1 MVTPEHHLSDIPLSQ
16 DAQDFLVSDGPTEFM
31 REYGTHYVAGLQK
44 GLQYSVILTYE
55 SNDAEQVRQILAN
68 FGSEVGVPI

>member
-1 MVTPEHHLSDIPLSQ
+1 MLRIS
-16 DAQDFLVSDGPTEFM
+16 LVSDGPTEFM

-55 SNDAEQVRQILAN
+55 SDDAEQVRQILAK
-68 FGSEVGVPI
+68 FGSEVHVPVYANAYMQGPSKLAR